1 MRRTSA
7 AARFHG
13 TDGGIEVEGLPPK
26 AGLNHRRADS
36 DPQDQQADIG

>member
-13 TDGGIEVEGLPPK
+13 TDGGIEVEGLPK
-26 AGLNHRRADS
+26 VGLNHRRADS